1 MREHARKSKGI
12 FRLFLNATGTDR
24 IRSLADLEDFQDEET
39 AMCMM
44 KNSGEKEACE
54 VANNLAALD
63 GRVTKVEERM
73 NKIEG
78 SLNDGFKSLSVS
90 ISNLG
95 HDVGSRVNL
104 IEKKVVDEKQEGGKS
119 FRKWL
124 DWIVKLLIIGCGTA
138 MGVTAWKLIFGN

>member
-1 MREHARKSKGI
+1 
-12 FRLFLNATGTDR
+12 
-24 IRSLADLEDFQDEET
+24 
-39 AMCMM
+39 MM

-54 VANNLAALD
+54 VAKSLAALD

-90 ISNLG
+90 IGNLG

-104 IEKKVVDEKQEGGKS
+104 IEKKVVDEKQEWGRS

-124 DWIVKLLIIGCGTA
+124 DWIVKLLILGCGMA
-138 MGVTAWKLIFGN
+138 MGITTWKLIFGK

>member
-1 MREHARKSKGI
+1 
-12 FRLFLNATGTDR
+12 
-24 IRSLADLEDFQDEET
+24 
-39 AMCMM
+39 MCMM
-44 KNSGEKEACE
+44 KNGGEKEACE

-73 NKIEG
+73 NKMES
-78 SLNDGFKSLSVS
+78 SLNDGFKSLSIS
-90 ISNLG
+90 IGNLG

-104 IEKKVVDEKQEGGKS
+104 IEKKVVDEKQEWGRS

-124 DWIVKLLIIGCGTA
+124 DWIVKLLIVGCGTA

>member
-1 MREHARKSKGI
+1 
-12 FRLFLNATGTDR
+12 
-24 IRSLADLEDFQDEET
+24 
-39 AMCMM
+39 MCMM

-78 SLNDGFKSLSVS
+78 SLNDGFKSLSIS

-104 IEKKVVDEKQEGGKS
+104 IEKKVVDEKQEWGKS

-124 DWIVKLLIIGCGTA
+124 DWIVKLLILGCGTA
-138 MGVTAWKLIFGN
+138 MGVTAFQNFVR

>member
-1 MREHARKSKGI
+1 
-12 FRLFLNATGTDR
+12 
-24 IRSLADLEDFQDEET
+24 
-39 AMCMM
+39 MM

-104 IEKKVVDEKQEGGKS
+104 IEKKVVDEKQEWGRS

-124 DWIVKLLIIGCGTA
+124 DWIVKLLIVGGGMA
-138 MGVTAWKLIFGN
+138 MGITTWKLVFGN

>member
-1 MREHARKSKGI
+1 
-12 FRLFLNATGTDR
+12 
-24 IRSLADLEDFQDEET
+24 
-39 AMCMM
+39 MCMM
-44 KNSGEKEACE
+44 KNSSEKEACE
-54 VANNLAALD
+54 VAKNLAALD

-73 NKIEG
+73 NKMEG

-104 IEKKVVDEKQEGGKS
+104 IEKKVVDEKQEWGKS

-124 DWIVKLLIIGCGTA
+124 DWIVKLLILGCGTA
-138 MGVTAWKLIFGN
+138 MGITAWKLIFGN

>member
-1 MREHARKSKGI
+1 
-12 FRLFLNATGTDR
+12 
-24 IRSLADLEDFQDEET
+24 
-39 AMCMM
+39 MCMM
-44 KNSGEKEACE
+44 KNSGDKEACE
-54 VANNLAALD
+54 VANSLAALD

-73 NKIEG
+73 NKIES

-104 IEKKVVDEKQEGGKS
+104 IEKKVVDEKQEWGRS

>member
-1 MREHARKSKGI
+1 
-12 FRLFLNATGTDR
+12 
-24 IRSLADLEDFQDEET
+24 
-39 AMCMM
+39 MCMM

-73 NKIEG
+73 NKMEG

-104 IEKKVVDEKQEGGKS
+104 IEKKVVDEKQEWGRS

-124 DWIVKLLIIGCGTA
+124 DWIVKLLIVGCGMA
-138 MGVTAWKLIFGN
+138 MGITTWKLVFGN

>member
-1 MREHARKSKGI
+1 
-12 FRLFLNATGTDR
+12 
-24 IRSLADLEDFQDEET
+24 
-39 AMCMM
+39 MCMM
-44 KNSGEKEACE
+44 KNSGDKEACE

-104 IEKKVVDEKQEGGKS
+104 IEKKVVDEKQEWGRS

-124 DWIVKLLIIGCGTA
+124 DWIVKLLIVGCGMA
-138 MGVTAWKLIFGN
+138 MGITTWKLVFGN

>member
-1 MREHARKSKGI
+1 
-12 FRLFLNATGTDR
+12 
-24 IRSLADLEDFQDEET
+24 
-39 AMCMM
+39 MCMM

-63 GRVTKVEERM
+63 RRVTKVEERM

-95 HDVGSRVNL
+95 HDVGNRVNL
-104 IEKKVVDEKQEGGKS
+104 IEKKVVDEKQEWGKS

-138 MGVTAWKLIFGN
+138 MGVTAWKLILGS

>member
-1 MREHARKSKGI
+1 
-12 FRLFLNATGTDR
+12 
-24 IRSLADLEDFQDEET
+24 
-39 AMCMM
+39 MCMM

-73 NKIEG
+73 NKMEA
-78 SLNDGFKSLSVS
+78 SLNDGFKSLSIS
-90 ISNLG
+90 IGNLG
-95 HDVGSRVNL
+95 HDVGERVNL
-104 IEKKVVDEKQEGGKS
+104 IEKKVVDEKQEWGKS

-138 MGVTAWKLIFGN
+138 MGVTAWKLIFGGGL

>member
-1 MREHARKSKGI
+1 
-12 FRLFLNATGTDR
+12 
-24 IRSLADLEDFQDEET
+24 
-39 AMCMM
+39 MCMM

-73 NKIEG
+73 NKMEA

-95 HDVGSRVNL
+95 HDVGNRVNL
-104 IEKKVVDEKQEGGKS
+104 IEKKVVDEKQEWGRS

-124 DWIVKLLIIGCGTA
+124 DWIVKLLIVGCCTA
-138 MGVTAWKLIFGN
+138 MGVTAWKLVFGN

>member
-1 MREHARKSKGI
+1 
-12 FRLFLNATGTDR
+12 
-24 IRSLADLEDFQDEET
+24 
-39 AMCMM
+39 MCMM

-54 VANNLAALD
+54 VAKSLAALD

-73 NKIEG
+73 NKMEG

-95 HDVGSRVNL
+95 HDVGNRVNL
-104 IEKKVVDEKQEGGKS
+104 IEKKVVDEKQEWGKS

-138 MGVTAWKLIFGN
+138 MGITAWKLIFGN

>member
-1 MREHARKSKGI
+1 
-12 FRLFLNATGTDR
+12 
-24 IRSLADLEDFQDEET
+24 
-39 AMCMM
+39 MCMM
-44 KNSGEKEACE
+44 KNSSEKEACE

-73 NKIEG
+73 NKMEG

-104 IEKKVVDEKQEGGKS
+104 IEKKVVDEKQEWGKS

-124 DWIVKLLIIGCGTA
+124 DWIVKLLIVGCGTA
-138 MGVTAWKLIFGN
+138 MGITAWKLIFGN

>member
-1 MREHARKSKGI
+1 
-12 FRLFLNATGTDR
+12 
-24 IRSLADLEDFQDEET
+24 
-39 AMCMM
+39 MCMM

-73 NKIEG
+73 NKMEA

-104 IEKKVVDEKQEGGKS
+104 IEKKVVDEKQEWGRS

-124 DWIVKLLIIGCGTA
+124 DWIVKLLIVGCGMA
-138 MGVTAWKLIFGN
+138 MGITTWKLISGN

>member
-1 MREHARKSKGI
+1 
-12 FRLFLNATGTDR
+12 
-24 IRSLADLEDFQDEET
+24 
-39 AMCMM
+39 MCMM

-73 NKIEG
+73 NKMEA
-78 SLNDGFKSLSVS
+78 SLNDGFKSLSIS

-95 HDVGSRVNL
+95 HDVGNRVNL
-104 IEKKVVDEKQEGGKS
+104 IEKKVVDEKQEWGRS

-124 DWIVKLLIIGCGTA
+124 DWIVKLLIVGCGMA
-138 MGVTAWKLIFGN
+138 MGVTTWKLVFGN

>member
-1 MREHARKSKGI
+1 
-12 FRLFLNATGTDR
+12 
-24 IRSLADLEDFQDEET
+24 
-39 AMCMM
+39 MCMM

-73 NKIEG
+73 NKMEG

-95 HDVGSRVNL
+95 HDVGTRVNL
-104 IEKKVVDEKQEGGKS
+104 IEKKVVDEKQEWGKS

-124 DWIVKLLIIGCGTA
+124 DWIVKLLIVGCGTA

>member
-1 MREHARKSKGI
+1 
-12 FRLFLNATGTDR
+12 
-24 IRSLADLEDFQDEET
+24 
-39 AMCMM
+39 MCMM

-73 NKIEG
+73 NKMES

-95 HDVGSRVNL
+95 HDVGNRVNL
-104 IEKKVVDEKQEGGKS
+104 IEKKVVDEKQEWGRS

-124 DWIVKLLIIGCGTA
+124 DWIVKLLIVGCGTA
-138 MGVTAWKLIFGN
+138 MGITAWKLIFGN

>member
-1 MREHARKSKGI
+1 
-12 FRLFLNATGTDR
+12 
-24 IRSLADLEDFQDEET
+24 
-39 AMCMM
+39 MCMM

-78 SLNDGFKSLSVS
+78 SLNDGFKSLSAS

-104 IEKKVVDEKQEGGKS
+104 IEKKVVDEKQEWGKS

-124 DWIVKLLIIGCGTA
+124 DWIVKLLIVGCCAA
-138 MGVTAWKLIFGN
+138 MGMTAWKLIFGN

>member
-1 MREHARKSKGI
+1 
-12 FRLFLNATGTDR
+12 
-24 IRSLADLEDFQDEET
+24 
-39 AMCMM
+39 MCMM

-90 ISNLG
+90 ISNHG
-95 HDVGSRVNL
+95 HDVDNRVNL
-104 IEKKVVDEKQEGGKS
+104 IEKKVVDEKQEWGKS

-124 DWIVKLLIIGCGTA
+124 DWIVKLLIVGCGTA
-138 MGVTAWKLIFGN
+138 MGITAWKLIFGN

>member
-1 MREHARKSKGI
+1 
-12 FRLFLNATGTDR
+12 
-24 IRSLADLEDFQDEET
+24 
-39 AMCMM
+39 MCMM

-104 IEKKVVDEKQEGGKS
+104 IEKKVVDEKQEWGKS

-124 DWIVKLLIIGCGTA
+124 DWIVKLLILGCGMA
-138 MGVTAWKLIFGN
+138 MGITAWKLIFGN

>member
-1 MREHARKSKGI
+1 
-12 FRLFLNATGTDR
+12 
-24 IRSLADLEDFQDEET
+24 
-39 AMCMM
+39 MCMM

-95 HDVGSRVNL
+95 HDVGNRVNL
-104 IEKKVVDEKQEGGKS
+104 IEKKVVDEKQEWGKS

-124 DWIVKLLIIGCGTA
+124 DWIVKLLILGCGTA